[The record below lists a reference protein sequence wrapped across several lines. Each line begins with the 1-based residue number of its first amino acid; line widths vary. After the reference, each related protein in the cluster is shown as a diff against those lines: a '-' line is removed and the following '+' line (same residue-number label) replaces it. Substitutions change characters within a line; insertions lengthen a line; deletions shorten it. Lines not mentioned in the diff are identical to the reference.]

1 MLDAFLTS
9 PNSPFPDNY
18 DLYGEINAVRA
29 LYDNPSPDPSD
40 SQFARLLEV
49 KRREKQ
55 FAAVSMARRKKR
67 RAERAASTD
76 PAKGLVNDAT
86 LLLHTVDAQQLLVGT
101 LPRGSGASMTNGV
114 SGVLRAC
121 SSIALLYRLTGR
133 QHPYADWALIDVESA
148 LVAIEAIADEKLKTT
163 ELLLANR
170 AKSGLSIGLLHSESP
185 MSIPV
190 RFGSPHGYRLCD
202 TVIKFDQLVRH
213 MRTLSRSGML
223 TSTAATDVIQSVRS
237 PIRKLLELAVLRGSL
252 LMQPA
257 YARLNR
263 VALSDTEMQ
272 PRIAKLESLFTPKGV
287 TLPDGIRAGTHRPE
301 FFLEVKS

>member
-1 MLDAFLTS
+1 MPDIFLTS

-29 LYDNPSPDPSD
+29 LYDDPNPNGADPLF
-40 SQFARLLEV
+40 QRFQEV

-55 FAAVSMARRKKR
+55 FAAVSLARRKKR
-67 RAERAASTD
+67 RAERAASAD

-86 LLLHTVDAQQLLVGT
+86 LLLHSVDAQQLLVGT
-101 LPRGSGASMTNGV
+101 LPRGSGAAMTNGV

-121 SSIALLYRLTGR
+121 SSIALLFRLTGR
-133 QHPYADWALIDVESA
+133 QHPFADWALIDVESA
-148 LVAIEAIADEKLKTT
+148 LIAIEEIANEKLKTT

-170 AKSGLSIGLLHSESP
+170 AKSGLSIGLLHSEAP
-185 MSIPV
+185 MNIPV

-202 TVIKFDQLVRH
+202 AVIKFDQLVRH

-223 TSTAATDVIQSVRS
+223 TSTAATEVIQSVRS
-237 PIRKLLELAVLRGSL
+237 PIRKLLEQAVLRGSL

-257 YARLNR
+257 YATLNR
-263 VALSDTEMQ
+263 ATLSDPEMQ
-272 PRIAKLESLFTPKGV
+272 PRVAKLESLFTPKGV
-287 TLPDGIRAGTHRPE
+287 PLPDEIRDGTHRPE
-301 FFLEVKS
+301 FFMERF